1 MRASFETVRLSLSLV
16 RETDRGNLVAL
27 ERDRGVMRF
36 LNGGRPATEDVDAGA
51 SFLMPRGGEDD
62 VWAADEIVRAPSWDG
77 SRSGVWAR
85 ASANLA

>member
-51 SFLMPRGGEDD
+51 SFLTPRGDEDD
-62 VWAADEIVRAPSWDG
+62 VWAADEI
-77 SRSGVWAR
+77 RSGAFVG
-85 ASANLA
+85 